1 MHFCQKITCMRM
13 RIVFMG
19 TPAFAACSLAYLLDH
34 GVNIVGVVT
43 ATDKWGGRGGKQL
56 LQSAVKQL
64 AVARNLPLL
73 QPEKLRDPA
82 FLEALRAWKADLQ
95 LVVAFRMLPEVVWSM
110 PARGTINLHASLLP
124 KYRGAAPINWAI
136 IRGEQETGLTT
147 FFLQHAIDT
156 GDCLLQ
162 RRTPIGENETAG
174 ELHDRLMV
182 LGAELLLETLQR
194 LEAGSLQAQ
203 PQADAEA
210 THAPKIFHD
219 TCRIDCN
226 ATAREVHNFIR
237 GMSPAPGAWLL
248 LGDEEIKLLRTRVD
262 ETPHNLPP
270 GQWLVGKKE
279 IRLTT
284 AQGSVL
290 VEELQ
295 PQGKRRM
302 SAIDYINGLR
312 SA

>member
-1 MHFCQKITCMRM
+1 MSL

-19 TPAFAACSLAYLLDH
+19 TPAFAAHSLAYLLDR

-43 ATDKWGGRGGKQL
+43 ATDKLGGRGGKQL

-64 AVARNLPLL
+64 AVARGLPLL

-82 FLEALRAWKADLQ
+82 FLEGLRTWKADLQ

-110 PARGTINLHASLLP
+110 PPLGTINLHASLLP
-124 KYRGAAPINWAI
+124 KYRGAAPINWVI
-136 IRGEQETGLTT
+136 IRGERETGLTT

-156 GDCLLQ
+156 GDLLLQ
-162 RRTPIGENETAG
+162 CRTPIGENETAG
-174 ELHDRLMV
+174 ELHDRLMA
-182 LGAELLLETLQR
+182 LGAELLLDTLQG

-203 PQADAEA
+203 PQADAAA

-219 TCRIDCN
+219 TCRVDCN
-226 ATAREVHNFIR
+226 APAREVHNFIR
-237 GMSPAPGAWLL
+237 GMSPSPGAWLL
-248 LGDEEIKLLRTRVD
+248 HNGEEIKLLRTRVD
-262 ETPHNLPP
+262 ETPHSLPP

-284 AQGSVL
+284 AAGVVL

-302 SAIDYINGLR
+302 SAIDYINGQR
-312 SA
+312 SS